1 LKPVDTFSANL
12 SFHQQHA
19 MLLYSSDEDNAAT
32 KYVNEALKKGYLTIY
47 ISINGDT
54 SKIAPLESIDYEE
67 NVNQANLLTFDTR
80 TFYKFALAGNL
91 EPFEELKVLLEEAI
105 REKRI
110 AYKRNE
116 DDDEE
121 EELNVV
127 VVAGV
132 AAELNRNE
140 KFDECIK
147 LEKWCQDT
155 HSEWLQKGLKVT
167 VICPHLNPKLGKG
180 EFAHYKQAISSLHEI
195 VVESPSER

>member
-1 LKPVDTFSANL
+1 LKPVDTLSANL
-12 SFHQQHA
+12 PFHQQHA
-19 MLLYSSDEDNAAT
+19 MLLYSSDEDNIAT

-110 AYKRNE
+110 AYKRNDS
-116 DDDEE
+116 DDE

-132 AAELNRNE
+132 AAKLNRNE

-147 LEKWCQDT
+147 LEKWWQDT
-155 HSEWLQKGLKVT
+155 HFEWLQKGLKVT

-180 EFAHYKQAISSLHEI
+180 EFTHYKQAISSLHEI

>member
-1 LKPVDTFSANL
+1 
-12 SFHQQHA
+12 
-19 MLLYSSDEDNAAT
+19 MLLYSGDEDNIAT

-54 SKIAPLESIDYEE
+54 PKIAPLEGIDYEE
-67 NVNQANLLTFDTR
+67 NVNQGNLLTFDTR

-91 EPFEELKVLLEEAI
+91 EPFEELKILLEEAV
-105 REKRI
+105 RENRI
-110 AYKRNE
+110 AYKRN

-121 EELNVV
+121 EELNIV

-147 LEKWCQDT
+147 LEKWWQDT

-180 EFAHYKQAISSLHEI
+180 EFTHYKQAISSLHEI
-195 VVESPSER
+195 VVESPSERG

>member
-1 LKPVDTFSANL
+1 
-12 SFHQQHA
+12 
-19 MLLYSSDEDNAAT
+19 MLLYSSDEDNIAT

-47 ISINGDT
+47 IPINGDT

-110 AYKRNE
+110 AYKRN
-116 DDDEE
+116 DDDED

-147 LEKWCQDT
+147 LEKWWQDT

-167 VICPHLNPKLGKG
+167 VICPHLNPKLGKS
-180 EFAHYKQAISSLHEI
+180 EFMHYRQAISSLHEI
-195 VVESPSER
+195 VVESASES